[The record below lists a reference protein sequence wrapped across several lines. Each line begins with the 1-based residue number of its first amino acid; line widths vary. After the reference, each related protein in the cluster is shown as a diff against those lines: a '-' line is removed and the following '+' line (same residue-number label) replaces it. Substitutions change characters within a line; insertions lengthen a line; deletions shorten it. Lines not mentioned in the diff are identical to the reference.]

1 MKIVAVSNLQNLAK
15 SRMAAFSVCNN
26 LRSDKVRET
35 QDSTKYGEID
45 YYPYS
50 MSNISFTGKFFDKY
64 PKHWLKNLLK
74 LGLPCPC
81 CGKKMPTLDEINTLS
96 AVGAFSA
103 SCLAAVNALEPYEDL
118 MKPVEHEVMQI
129 LKPLAQKYPG
139 IDLQELIILLSFE
152 YESNLVASQL
162 TVLNKLKAVLPELN
176 QKDCEELTSII
187 KTAKE
192 FILQKRNAKFKRKT
206 FIKDVEEFLVN
217 VEDKFMRKKI
227 INIAKEIPTSE
238 DSVSAF
244 IMKYK
249 ERSPEE
255 IGRRMLILTSA
266 TLEHITVKSKDGEVV
281 IWECQYCNNR
291 RSDDAIIEQIE
302 ENPNMIDNL
311 KSHIEVIINRA
322 NFLKNHGGNVQ
333 AQKHYEYSKEIRDEY
348 LKNIRQF
355 RSSAERIEAEA
366 LEKLH
371 FDEIPIPDEY
381 KT

>member
-1 MKIVAVSNLQNLAK
+1 
-15 SRMAAFSVCNN
+15 
-26 LRSDKVRET
+26 
-35 QDSTKYGEID
+35 
-45 YYPYS
+45 
-50 MSNISFTGKFFDKY
+50 
-64 PKHWLKNLLK
+64 
-74 LGLPCPC
+74 
-81 CGKKMPTLDEINTLS
+81 
-96 AVGAFSA
+96 
-103 SCLAAVNALEPYEDL
+103 
-118 MKPVEHEVMQI
+118 
-129 LKPLAQKYPG
+129 
-139 IDLQELIILLSFE
+139 
-152 YESNLVASQL
+152 
-162 TVLNKLKAVLPELN
+162 
-176 QKDCEELTSII
+176 
-187 KTAKE
+187 
-192 FILQKRNAKFKRKT
+192 
-206 FIKDVEEFLVN
+206 
-217 VEDKFMRKKI
+217 
-227 INIAKEIPTSE
+227 
-238 DSVSAF
+238 
-244 IMKYK
+244 
-249 ERSPEE
+249 
-255 IGRRMLILTSA
+255 MLILTSA